1 MASEMKTTTDHEE
14 IRCWVRPAC
23 CVLTS
28 PGVRG
33 KTGWRAHR
41 WDRWLEYFDQN
52 DLAFVYQQRKADG
65 EESTFFK
72 LVRRD

>member
-1 MASEMKTTTDHEE
+1 MLGA
-14 IRCWVRPAC
+14 
-23 CVLTS
+23 
-28 PGVRG
+28 PGVLRIDFPGGAG